1 MKKEKNNEDACRE
14 VGKQFLKKSV
24 FVGLDFF
31 GKTLTKVPVGDQVF
45 EEVGGENEG
54 NGKVWVVNLGGDE
67 STRGGMSDREHRLWS
82 SILDRMSEVLVNFGK
97 FSVYTL
103 SLSVV
108 LAYFWYSFV
117 VYKKGLEY
125 RYAPESLLDL
135 AVLSGLFGWLGS
147 RLAFV
152 ATHLPT
158 FQVNWLRVFL
168 LSAYP
173 GYDYL
178 GLLVG
183 LVVGVSLLSRRGE
196 VKLSDGVDLVGLG
209 LPAAIAFERLGRV
222 FSGQTTLVF
231 GLPIEIFQVFL
242 FLLIFVWLW
251 KLEGEYRTFEW
262 YRFRKTQAKSGF
274 IFGMFLFLSGIVIG
288 FNSILLGVVSVLV
301 GVVVIYRQSGRSLDY
316 DVKLLPFV
324 KRWYTKSK

>member
-1 MKKEKNNEDACRE
+1 M
-14 VGKQFLKKSV
+14 
-24 FVGLDFF
+24 
-31 GKTLTKVPVGDQVF
+31 T
-45 EEVGGENEG
+45 
-54 NGKVWVVNLGGDE
+54 
-67 STRGGMSDREHRLWS
+67 
-82 SILDRMSEVLVNFGK
+82 
-97 FSVYTL
+97 VYIL

-135 AVLSGLFGWLGS
+135 AVLSGVFAWLGA
-147 RLAFV
+147 RLSFV
-152 ATHLPT
+152 LFHWAT
-158 FQVNWLRVFL
+158 FEANWLRVFL
-168 LSAYP
+168 LLAYP
-173 GYDYL
+173 GYDYF

-183 LVVGVSLLSRRGE
+183 LVVGVAWLARRGE
-196 VKLSDGVDLVGLG
+196 IKLSDGSDLVGLG
-209 LPAAIAFERLGRV
+209 LSGAIAFERLGRV
-222 FSGQTTLVF
+222 FSGQVTLVF
-231 GLPIEIFQVFL
+231 GVPAEILQAFL

-274 IFGMFLFLSGIVIG
+274 IFGAFLFLSGIVIG
-288 FNSILLGVVSVLV
+288 FNSVQLGVASILV
-301 GVVVIYRQSGRSLDY
+301 GIAVVYNQSGRSLSY

>member
-1 MKKEKNNEDACRE
+1 M
-14 VGKQFLKKSV
+14 
-24 FVGLDFF
+24 
-31 GKTLTKVPVGDQVF
+31 T
-45 EEVGGENEG
+45 
-54 NGKVWVVNLGGDE
+54 
-67 STRGGMSDREHRLWS
+67 
-82 SILDRMSEVLVNFGK
+82 
-97 FSVYTL
+97 VYIL

-135 AVLSGLFGWLGS
+135 ALLSGVFSWSGA
-147 RLAFV
+147 RLSFV
-152 ATHLPT
+152 LTHLST
-158 FQVNWLRVFL
+158 FQTNWLRIFL

-183 LVVGVSLLSRRGE
+183 LVVGLSLLSRRGE
-196 VKLSDGVDLVGLG
+196 VKLSDGLDLSGLG
-209 LPAAIAFERLGRV
+209 LSGAIAFERLGRV
-222 FSGQTTLVF
+222 FSGQVTLVL
-231 GLPIEIFQVFL
+231 GVPGEILQAFL
-242 FLLIFVWLW
+242 FLLIFVLLW

-274 IFGMFLFLSGIVIG
+274 IFGAFLFLSGIVIG
-288 FNSILLGVVSVLV
+288 FNSLLLGVASVLV
-301 GVVVIYRQSGRSLDY
+301 GTLVVYWQSGRSLDY